1 MAAEWVTESLADFDV
16 ERMGVMG
23 GEVMV
28 SRVKADPLQPAR
40 VTPARPPAD
49 AIDGEAA
56 TSL

>member
-1 MAAEWVTESLADFDV
+1 VVTESLADFV

-28 SRVKADPLQPAR
+28 SRVKRRSSATGR
-40 VTPARPPAD
+40 SVTPARPPAD
-49 AIDGEAA
+49 ASTDGEVA